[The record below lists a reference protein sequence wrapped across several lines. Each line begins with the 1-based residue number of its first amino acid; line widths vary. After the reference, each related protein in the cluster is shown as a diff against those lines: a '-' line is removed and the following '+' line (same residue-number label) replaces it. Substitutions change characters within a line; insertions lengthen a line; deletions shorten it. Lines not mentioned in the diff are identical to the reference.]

1 MRIGLILPGFSAGP
15 DDWCIPALRDFARCL
30 ASRDDVRVLALRY
43 PHRASRYELFGARVT
58 ALGGN
63 TRRGIGSA
71 GVWRAALAYLITEH
85 WRERFDVLHAFW
97 ATESGAVAALAG
109 RILGIPTVVSVAGGE
124 LVALAAIGYGD
135 QLVAFE
141 RLKVRLALSL
151 ARRVTVGS
159 AYLGRLVQPRLPRST
174 GVADWAPLGVDLE
187 LFRRAKGG
195 EPAGPARLLHV
206 GSLVPVKDQA
216 TLLRA
221 TGELARRGYDFSLDL
236 AGSGPRKPY
245 LQTLA
250 HDVGIEQRV
259 TFHGEVAHDALPSL
273 YARADTFVLTSLHE
287 AQSLVALEAA
297 ASGLPV
303 VGPPVGLIPELA
315 PDAAVLVPGDPDAL
329 AGALATLLDDP
340 ERRRSMGRAGR
351 ALVESS
357 YELATCVE
365 RFRAIYQSIA
375 TSTS

>member
-1 MRIGLILPGFSAGP
+1 VRIGLILPGFSAGP

-43 PHRASRYELFGARVT
+43 PQRAGRYELFGARVT

-85 WRERFDVLHAFW
+85 RRERFDVLHAFW

-221 TGELARRGYDFSLDL
+221 AGELARWGYDFRLDL

-250 HDVGIEQRV
+250 HDFGIEQRV

-273 YARADTFVLTSLHE
+273 YARAAVFVLTSLHE

-340 ERRRSMGRAGR
+340 ERRRAMGRAGR
-351 ALVESS
+351 AQVESS
-357 YELATCVE
+357 YDLATCVE
-365 RFRAIYQSIA
+365 RFRKIYQSLA
-375 TSTS
+375 PARL